1 MGFIEDI
8 SKNTS
13 EKLGNRTNKTEE
25 EKEVLQYGLFIIIH
39 TSLAIIL
46 TFVIGILTN
55 TALEIMTISIAA
67 AWMKKYSGGVH
78 ASTPNR
84 CLIIGIMLSL
94 ILSILDIKIIIFLE
108 NDILATILLL
118 GMLLSYT
125 ILYYKCPIGSKNKPL
140 TKEHVRKK
148 LRKKAFK
155 LINFY
160 SIIILIGYVVYLQKD
175 IYILK
180 NIISCIWLGLT
191 LQVLVLTKLGHKIIM
206 SIDYILSKFNV

>member
-13 EKLGNRTNKTEE
+13 EKLGNKTNKTEE
-25 EKEVLQYGLFIIIH
+25 EKEVLKYGLFIIIH
-39 TSLAIIL
+39 TSLAIML

-55 TALEIMTISIAA
+55 TTLEIMTISIAA

-118 GMLLSYT
+118 GMLLSYI

-155 LINFY
+155 LINF
-160 SIIILIGYVVYLQKD
+160 ILHL
-175 IYILK
+175 
-180 NIISCIWLGLT
+180 
-191 LQVLVLTKLGHKIIM
+191 
-206 SIDYILSKFNV
+206 